1 MLSGMST
8 ETVNDLVTGLYDVCA
23 SYVGAGDGEPVCAQC
38 GWLDHEHGADAEVR
52 ALPARPVHRTP
63 KRLAS

>member
-1 MLSGMST
+1 M
-8 ETVNDLVTGLYDVCA
+8 NDQVRALFEACTGFVA
-23 SYVGAGDGEPVCAQC
+23 TGDGEPVCAQC

-52 ALPARPVHRTP
+52 VLPARPVHRTP